1 MAVTYVTASTPNTD
15 AGGAFTVTGA
25 APGAAG
31 RIIILQIFQDG
42 TTNGAVTQ
50 TSATNITALAGTANT
65 WTAIGEYTVGASDEG
80 RQYLWV
86 GRSTGTS
93 APTFTGGNSTSEDVY
108 FRMYEFSGVDAN
120 ATTLAG
126 ILENATAGTIGN
138 GSGTSSAGDLTVKDV
153 SVQTTYAGGLALN
166 FIGYNDEVPAGELT
180 AMTGES
186 GGDWTYPVAAYGS
199 STGTDGGVALV
210 TAAMASAGTID
221 GGTDAI
227 SSGYAW
233 GVIGFALIPE
243 LSPTVVL
250 TDPTAGETVADTTP
264 ALTFTGTDPNAYEV
278 EY

>member
-1 MAVTYVTASTPNTD
+1 MAVTYVNASTPNTD
-15 AGGAFTVTGA
+15 AGGAFTVTGM

-50 TSATNITALAGTANT
+50 TSATNITALGGTANT

-93 APTFTGGNSTSEDVY
+93 APTFTGGNSTSEDLY
-108 FRMYEFSGVDAN
+108 CRMYEFSGVDAN

-180 AMTGES
+180 AM
-186 GGDWTYPVAAYGS
+186 
-199 STGTDGGVALV
+199 
-210 TAAMASAGTID
+210 
-221 GGTDAI
+221 
-227 SSGYAW
+227 
-233 GVIGFALIPE
+233 
-243 LSPTVVL
+243 
-250 TDPTAGETVADTTP
+250 
-264 ALTFTGTDPNAYEV
+264 
-278 EY
+278 